1 VSLRLRLLL
10 AAGVVALIALVAA
23 DFVTYSAL
31 RSSLYQHLDEELSSA
46 SAIDGGGANGG
57 PGPGSAPGGQP
68 GQGGGD
74 QGMGKGIP
82 VGGGG
87 AFVETRAPD
96 GTFVVRSPGSEPGGK
111 SYRPALPKDL
121 HVPAARSSGPLAIHY
136 FNAESTVGGGP
147 QFRVAVSA
155 LTGGVIQIVALSLE
169 PTTATLHQLV
179 YIELAVTGAALAV
192 ALALGWLVVGLGL
205 RPLVEMEATAEA
217 IAEGALEARVPGADR
232 RTEVGRLAR
241 ALNVMLA
248 RIQGAFAERDA
259 TEASLRASE
268 ASLLASEASLRES
281 EAGLRIS
288 EGRMRRFVADASHEL
303 RTPLAAV
310 SAYAELFARGAADH
324 PADLERAM
332 LGIRG
337 ESSRMGRLVEDLL
350 LLARLDEGRPLEH
363 RPVELIELVADA
375 VSAAA
380 VVGPDWPVTLQAL
393 DAVEVIGDR
402 ERLRQVVDNLIANV
416 RAHTPPGTRTVVRV
430 RRSAEGEAVIEV
442 ADDGPGL
449 SEDQAR
455 RVFDR
460 FYRADASRARQTGGT
475 GLGLSI
481 VAAIV
486 AAHGGTVTVSPSDPD
501 TPGATFTV
509 RLPAA

>member
-1 VSLRLRLLL
+1 
-10 AAGVVALIALVAA
+10 
-23 DFVTYSAL
+23 
-31 RSSLYQHLDEELSSA
+31 
-46 SAIDGGGANGG
+46 
-57 PGPGSAPGGQP
+57 
-68 GQGGGD
+68 
-74 QGMGKGIP
+74 
-82 VGGGG
+82 
-87 AFVETRAPD
+87 
-96 GTFVVRSPGSEPGGK
+96 
-111 SYRPALPKDL
+111 
-121 HVPAARSSGPLAIHY
+121 
-136 FNAESTVGGGP
+136 
-147 QFRVAVSA
+147 
-155 LTGGVIQIVALSLE
+155 
-169 PTTATLHQLV
+169 
-179 YIELAVTGAALAV
+179 
-192 ALALGWLVVGLGL
+192 
-205 RPLVEMEATAEA
+205 MEATAEA

-281 EAGLRIS
+281 EAGLRVS

-324 PADLERAM
+324 PADLERVM
-332 LGIRG
+332 KGIRG

-402 ERLRQVVDNLIANV
+402 ERLRQVVDNLIVNV

-430 RRSAEGEAVIEV
+430 RRSTEGEAVIEV

-486 AAHGGTVTVSPSDPD
+486 AAHGGTVTVASSADGS
-501 TPGATFTV
+501 PGATFTV
-509 RLPAA
+509 HLPAA